1 MKILAVGVNYESH
14 NLEMKRTLHNNE
26 PVIFMKPE
34 SAQLKDG
41 KPFFIPDFSN
51 EIHYETEMVI
61 KINRLGKNIAEE
73 FAHRYYDELTVGID
87 FTARDLQRNLE
98 EKGLPWEI
106 AKGFDGSAALGN
118 FVSKQ
123 EFDNIQDIN
132 FHLNINSATEQQGNT
147 RDMIYS
153 VDKIITYVSQFFTL
167 KIGDLIYT
175 GTPAGVGPVRINDHL
190 EGYIENKKLLDF
202 NIR

>member
-1 MKILAVGVNYESH
+1 MKILAIGVNYESH

-87 FTARDLQRNLE
+87 FTARDLQRNLK